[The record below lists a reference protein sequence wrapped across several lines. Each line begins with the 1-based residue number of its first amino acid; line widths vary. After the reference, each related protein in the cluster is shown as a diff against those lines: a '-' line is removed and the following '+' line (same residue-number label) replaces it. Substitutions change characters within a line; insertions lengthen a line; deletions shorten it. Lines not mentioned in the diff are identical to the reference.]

1 MASVALDKNAE
12 FNRLRSCPDIAWPT
26 VGLFVLST
34 GVIAAVW
41 YAAIAEGLPLWLGA
55 IINGLAAYYLF
66 SVVHDSAHNAVSRKK
81 LVNEVLGRVGL
92 VYFAPLAPMD
102 VARYIHMSHHKFA
115 NDPELDPDSFAH
127 KIDFWFLLRWT
138 NFDFYYLKWFIQRGG
153 NFARRKYPAVAGYA
167 ALILG
172 CCAAITWLGYG
183 AELFWLWFVS
193 TRITSFLFVIVFII
207 LPHHPFETRARENEY
222 RATALRMGQE
232 WILTPLMAYHN
243 YHLIHHLYPT
253 APFYNYGK
261 IMALKG
267 DEILGRDPLM
277 PPPFGFAERRLPHP

>member
-1 MASVALDKNAE
+1 MASAATDKNAE
-12 FNRLRSCPDIAWPT
+12 FNRLRSCPKIAWPT
-26 VGLFVLST
+26 VALFVLST

-41 YAAIAEGLPLWLGA
+41 YAAIARDFPLWLGA
-55 IINGLAAYYLF
+55 IINGFAAYYLF
-66 SVVHDSAHNAVSRKK
+66 SVVHDSSHNAVSKNK
-81 LVNEVLGRVGL
+81 LLNEALGRIGL
-92 VYFAPLAPMD
+92 IYFAPLAPMD
-102 VARYIHMSHHKFA
+102 VARYIHMSHHKYA
-115 NDPELDPDSFAH
+115 NDTELDPDSFAH

-153 NFARRKYPAVAGYA
+153 NFARRKYPAVAAYA
-167 ALILG
+167 AFILG
-172 CCAAITWLGYG
+172 SCAVITWLGYG

-207 LPHHPFETRARENEY
+207 LPHHPFETKARENEY

-267 DEILGRDPLM
+267 DDILAKDPLM
-277 PPPFGFAERRLPHP
+277 PPPFGFAPRRLPAE